1 MTSAEWLP
9 EKRCFLP
16 SFWSSGCCLTACFC
30 QIGNERFGAQTAYGC
45 SIKLAPMSTHAL
57 LSSATLPATPLERAL
72 EQNET
77 VQTIVEQS
85 AAELVVIH
93 AVLKQE
99 LPDHVQTGDVAHA
112 LKRTDALETKIHDT
126 AQELAQVNEVLAHE
140 IDERMELEQEL
151 AYTKAALVQARH
163 QIA

>member
-1 MTSAEWLP
+1 M
-9 EKRCFLP
+9 
-16 SFWSSGCCLTACFC
+16 
-30 QIGNERFGAQTAYGC
+30 
-45 SIKLAPMSTHAL
+45 SIHAL

-99 LPDHVQTGDVAHA
+99 IPDHVQTGDVAHA
-112 LKRTDALETKIHDT
+112 LKRTDALETKINDT

-140 IDERMELEQEL
+140 IDERVGLEQEL
-151 AYTKAALVQARH
+151 AYTKAALVQARD